1 MYPFARLNRCNIQI
15 CSIEKLYKRF
25 ETFWDCIFIF
35 NQNSHISSKMIY
47 LRWENLVEEK
57 ERKREKEKEEERIY
71 LRIHFRLHRNVS
83 YRLPL
88 GLCLPSSWQRS
99 STFRGFLGKILD
111 YLDRSERDNIILL
124 VVSDR
129 CLPQY
134 VYKRNTRWIL
144 YVQVNYCYAD
154 FGIL

>member
-35 NQNSHISSKMIY
+35 NQNLHISSKMIY
-47 LRWENLVEEK
+47 LRRENLVEEK
-57 ERKREKEKEEERIY
+57 EREREKKKEKGEERIY

-83 YRLPL
+83 YRLP
-88 GLCLPSSWQRS
+88 PSWQRS

-134 VYKRNTRWIL
+134 VYKRNTWWIL